1 MSRYDGIDYS
11 YAPESYWVDSSI
23 RQSILRNIKGTERR
37 KLVDEALR
45 NGNFDLIEDEL
56 IGAEV
61 SYELR
66 NSLSAIHPH
75 LMGGEYLPSYLE
87 GETEIARIELQ
98 STTSDVISIRARGQ
112 DGLIHYRI
120 VDEYDGEFVL
130 SSETSQKPFTLE
142 ELVYFIEN
150 SSLCG
155 LSGSLHLGYNGYNLE
170 CMDSRDELRDF
181 TSISSDIYSDLYNHF
196 DRVFDDW
203 VAGLIEC

>member
-56 IGAEV
+56 IGSEV
-61 SYELR
+61 SHDLR
-66 NSLSAIHPH
+66 NSLGAIHPH

-112 DGLIHYRI
+112 DGIIHYRI
-120 VDEYDGEFVL
+120 VDEYNGEFIL

-155 LSGSLHLGYNGYNLE
+155 LLGSLHLGYNEYNLE

>member
-1 MSRYDGIDYS
+1 M
-11 YAPESYWVDSSI
+11 
-23 RQSILRNIKGTERR
+23 
-37 KLVDEALR
+37 VDEALR

-61 SYELR
+61 SYDLR
-66 NSLSAIHPH
+66 NSLGANHPH

-120 VDEYDGEFVL
+120 VDEYDGEFIL

-155 LSGSLHLGYNGYNLE
+155 LLGSLHLGYNKYNLE
-170 CMDSRDELRDF
+170 CMDSSDELRDF

>member
-11 YAPESYWVDSSI
+11 YAPDSYWVDSSI

-37 KLVDEALR
+37 KLIDEALR

-56 IGAEV
+56 IGSEV
-61 SYELR
+61 SHDLR
-66 NSLSAIHPH
+66 NSLGAIHPH

-120 VDEYDGEFVL
+120 VDEYDGEFIL
-130 SSETSQKPFTLE
+130 STETSQKPFTLE

-155 LSGSLHLGYNGYNLE
+155 LSGSLHLGYNEYNLE

>member
-45 NGNFDLIEDEL
+45 NGNFDQIEDEL
-56 IGAEV
+56 IKSEV

-66 NSLSAIHPH
+66 NSLGAIHPH
-75 LMGGEYLPSYLE
+75 LMGGEYLPSYLD

-98 STTSDVISIRARGQ
+98 STTSDVISIRARGL
-112 DGLIHYRI
+112 DGLIYYRI
-120 VDEYDGEFVL
+120 VDEYNGEFIL

-142 ELVYFIEN
+142 ELVHFVEN

-155 LSGSLHLGYNGYNLE
+155 LSGPLHLAYNEYNLE
-170 CMDSRDELRDF
+170 CMDSREELRDF
-181 TSISSDIYSDLYNHF
+181 TSISSDIYSDLHNHF